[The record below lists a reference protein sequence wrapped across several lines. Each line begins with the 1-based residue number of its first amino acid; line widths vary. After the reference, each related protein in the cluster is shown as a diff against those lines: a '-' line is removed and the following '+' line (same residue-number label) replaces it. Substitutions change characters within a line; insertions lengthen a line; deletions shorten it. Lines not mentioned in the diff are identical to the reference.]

1 MDAVSERTL
10 REIEQNESYRTTLR
24 ICNSDAKTFTSTSSD
39 GNFSMLGE
47 AIAINSHLKY
57 LQVNIGDIELKVT
70 NRVFFDG
77 LKSNSSIQGLQ
88 LHCRHINVS
97 IGSGVGHQILKVYQE
112 NNNLTSL
119 NIINSNLRNEGDIAI
134 TATLSCCTNITKLGL
149 LHCNI
154 TDEQLIPILETIR
167 DHSYSL
173 EHLYLSNNLI
183 GNIGCE
189 SIGTMLLK
197 DPKTKISSLFLS
209 GNNISNEGVIAIANS
224 LVGNNKLYKLDLKS
238 NTIGRSS
245 ADVDFCNLLCNTT
258 SINSIYS
265 SNHVLHSL
273 VLPYHIGCEKL
284 VTLLTLNRYANKSHV
299 AVKKILKYHPNIDA
313 SELFGWGSKEGED
326 YTLKALPY
334 VIDWFERAREIDVTI
349 NMNQRELSA
358 IYQFTRAMPL
368 LFVPISRATS

>member
-1 MDAVSERTL
+1 MLDAVSERTL
-10 REIEQNESYRTTLR
+10 REIEQNDSNPTTLR
-24 ICNSDAKTFTSTSSD
+24 ICNSDARTFTSTCSD
-39 GNFSMLGE
+39 GSFLRLGE
-47 AIAINSHLKY
+47 AIATNSHLKY
-57 LQVNIGDIELKVT
+57 LQINIGDIGLKVT
-70 NRVFFDG
+70 DRVFFDG
-77 LKSNSSIQGLQ
+77 LKSNSSVQGLQ
-88 LHCRHINVS
+88 LHRRYRNLS

-119 NIINSNLRNEGDIAI
+119 NIINSNLHNGGDIAI
-134 TATLSCCTNITKLGL
+134 TATLRCCTNLTRLGL
-149 LHCNI
+149 HHCNI

-167 DHSYSL
+167 YHSSL
-173 EHLYLSNNLI
+173 EDLYLSNNLI
-183 GNIGCE
+183 GNVGCE

-197 DPKTKISSLFLS
+197 DTKTKISNLLLP
-209 GNNISNEGVIAIANS
+209 GNNISDEGVIVIANS

-238 NTIGRSS
+238 NTIGSI
-245 ADVDFCNLLCNTT
+245 ADDDFCNLLCNTT
-258 SINSIYS
+258 SISSIYS

-299 AVKKILKYHPNIDA
+299 ATKKILLYHPDIDV

-326 YTLKALPY
+326 TLKALPY

-349 NMNQRELSA
+349 NMSQRELSA